1 MQSLTKKHAGYAL
14 GAVIALSLMVPA
26 LLGFTHPVNAAALSG
41 DQLFGGTDS
50 ADGAG
55 ATFASDAGLGS
66 TDLVTTIASIIQVAL
81 GFLGIVAVVII
92 LLGGFKWMTSGGSED
107 KVKGAKK
114 LIFSGIIGLVIV
126 LSSFAIAQFVVG
138 SISTATTKTTGG

>member
-1 MQSLTKKHAGYAL
+1 MQTLTKKHAGYAL
-14 GAVIALSLMVPA
+14 GALVAFSLMVPA
-26 LLGFTHPVNAAALSG
+26 LLGLAHPVHAATGALSG
-41 DQLFGGTDS
+41 DQLFGGKDN

-66 TDLVTTIASIIQVAL
+66 TDLVSTIASIIQVAL

-138 SISTATTKTTGG
+138 SISTATTKKG

>member
-1 MQSLTKKHAGYAL
+1 MQTLTKKHAGYAL
-14 GAVIALSLMVPA
+14 GALVAFSLMVPA
-26 LLGFTHPVNAAALSG
+26 LLGLAHPVHAAALSG
-41 DQLFGGTDS
+41 DQLFGGTDATS
-50 ADGAG
+50 GEGKTFAG
-55 ATFASDAGLGS
+55 AAGLGS
-66 TDLVTTIASIIQVAL
+66 TDLTTTIASIIQVAL

-126 LSSFAIAQFVVG
+126 LSSYAIASFVVG
-138 SISTATTKTTGG
+138 SISKATTQGG